1 MAATVSAVIVN
12 YNAGAILCDLV
23 AALLTMPEVAR
34 VVVVDN
40 ASADGSAEHLAGT
53 IRDPRFELLRN
64 DANRGFAAGC
74 NQGAARANSS
84 CLLFI
89 NPDCRFEAGALMRL
103 LAALQARPDAGMAGP
118 LLLGPDG
125 REQRGCRRYLPD
137 PRRALLRVLGLGGPG
152 ADGRVGGFDLAGT
165 PLPAAAAEVE
175 AISGACMLVKRDVY
189 ARVGGWDEGYFLHCE
204 DLDLCMRF
212 ALHGAKVLFVPD
224 AVVDHVQGVS
234 SRGRNVFVS
243 WHKHRGMWRYYGKF
257 QRPRSPAWLTALVW
271 VGIWS
276 RFLLLLPGAWLA
288 SLGTKH
294 RASRHAG

>member
-1 MAATVSAVIVN
+1 MASAVSAVIVN
-12 YNAGAILCDLV
+12 YNTAETLIGLV
-23 AALLTMPEVAR
+23 KSLLDERGVAR
-34 VVVVDN
+34 VIVVDN
-40 ASADGSAEHLAGT
+40 ASRDGSPERLALEIT
-53 IRDPRFELLRN
+53 DSRLSLVRN
-64 DANRGFAAGC
+64 LDNRGFAAGC
-74 NQGAARANSS
+74 NQGAARANSP

-89 NPDCRFEAGALMRL
+89 NPDCRFEAGALTRL

-175 AISGACMLVKRDVY
+175 AISGACMLVKREVY

-212 ALHGAKVLFVPD
+212 ALQGAKVLFVPD

-276 RFLLLLPGAWLA
+276 RFLLLLPGAWFA
-288 SLGTKH
+288 SLGPRH
-294 RASRHAG
+294 RASHHAG